1 MKLFLPTLVST
12 ERITRDMWFL
22 GILHITL
29 ATHCYVCDG
38 ESCLDPWKN
47 VKDADQYKQDCNDF
61 GFIEDGGCSKRK
73 YYDAES
79 KVYMG
84 KLLSCVCT
92 VIYCEFSSGL
102 DRTSAIIAW
111 KNAFWWVH
119 PGNYCH
125 GVACTIQWKQTSLDG
140 HRFKPMLHENWSEM
154 VDWLHILENL
164 TTQLLQK
171 PSIKTLGI
179 KIEYWSSLGQTNAG

>member
-1 MKLFLPTLVST
+1 
-12 ERITRDMWFL
+12 MWFV

-38 ESCLDPWKN
+38 ETCLDPWTN
-47 VKDADQYKQDCNDF
+47 VEDADQYKQNCNDF
-61 GFIEDGGCSKRK
+61 GFIEDGGCSKRE
-73 YYDAES
+73 YYDEES

-102 DRTSAIIAW
+102 DRTSAIIVW

-119 PGNYCH
+119 PCNYCH
-125 GVACTIQWKQTSLDG
+125 GVACTIQWKQTSRMDTDSNQCYMWIELNWLLDCIFW
-140 HRFKPMLHENWSEM
+140 RIWLPSFDKNLPLKPWAL
-154 VDWLHILENL
+154 
-164 TTQLLQK
+164 K
-171 PSIKTLGI
+171 
-179 KIEYWSSLGQTNAG
+179 